1 MIGVLTG
8 VLMLGA
14 AIGRAEI
21 VPLISTDLDVTAYIN
36 RTVNWSGSGY
46 DQLDVMVSSLI
57 GPASGYG
64 INIVEGTWAI
74 TGGGG
79 AFNLVSDAAVAGW
92 NSANGSPLATWGD
105 FATSILAAGRYPQSA
120 IAYGQSAAPLS
131 YVNLGSDVANY
142 SGWGRTGS
150 GQAFSSF
157 DGSWYTTNASSDIS
171 DGVATTV
178 TTMATLYVPTG
189 STPDLSYTG
198 ALSFDYGGG
207 TVQRGS
213 LQVLPGDANGDGT
226 VDVNDL
232 TIVLAHYNQT
242 GMNWSQGEFTGSGK
256 VDVNDLTIVLAHY
269 NTTVGAADIKAVP
282 EPSALLLIVVG
293 VFGLLGLTRRAP
305 VFWRRRSS
313 VPSREQLVPFPE
325 RGSKRNVGVHALAC
339 RCGSRDCRNRRWS
352 CGSPCTR

>member
-1 MIGVLTG
+1 MLGVSIG

-46 DQLDVMVSSLI
+46 DQLDVMISSLN

-74 TGGGG
+74 TGGNG

-92 NSANGSPLATWGD
+92 NSENGSPASTWGD
-105 FATSILAAGRYPQSA
+105 FSTSTLAAGGYPQSA
-120 IAYGQSAAPLS
+120 IGYGQSAAPLS

-150 GQAFSSF
+150 GQAFTSF
-157 DGSWYTTNASSDIS
+157 DGSWYTTNASNNIS

-207 TVQRGS
+207 TVLRGS
-213 LQVLPGDANGDGT
+213 LQVLPGDANGDGK

-232 TIVLAHYNQT
+232 TVALAHYNQT
-242 GMNWSQGEFTGSGK
+242 GMSWSQGEFTGSGK
-256 VDVNDLTIVLAHY
+256 VDVNDLTIILSHY
-269 NTTVGAADIKAVP
+269 NASIGATDIQAVP
-282 EPSALLLIVVG
+282 EPSALVLIAVG
-293 VFGLLGLTRRAP
+293 ILGLLGLTGRSP
-305 VFWRRRSS
+305 VFGNGGLVGDAGYQRTSAR
-313 VPSREQLVPFPE
+313 VMTPSKTRAVWATWLAE
-325 RGSKRNVGVHALAC
+325 R
-339 RCGSRDCRNRRWS
+339 
-352 CGSPCTR
+352 